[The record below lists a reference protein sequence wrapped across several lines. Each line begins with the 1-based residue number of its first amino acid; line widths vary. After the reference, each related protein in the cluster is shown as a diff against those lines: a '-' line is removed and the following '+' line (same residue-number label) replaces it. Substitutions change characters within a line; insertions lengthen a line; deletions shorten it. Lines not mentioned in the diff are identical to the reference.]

1 MKLLKY
7 SRIVLIFAIL
17 ALTAPKCFAN
27 ENIFNKARSLQRNG
41 QYIEAINAYKEYIY
55 RPAVKE
61 DLKGK
66 DLEMYTEALVQLMN
80 TYQSVGKPEECIVA
94 LEELFRSTPILQNVC
109 LRDYY
114 SVLGY
119 ALSRTENMKLA
130 EETTLKALTLPL
142 HHSTPERFFRDY
154 AYAAAVFYSNP
165 DYQKEVIDWC
175 NEALEQAKSCKNTSG
190 QQWVMSMLASL
201 YKRSGDLNNAL
212 DFYQK
217 SIDESKSR
225 GDDLGVINSL
235 NSFIDF
241 FLYWN
246 IPEYANIYA
255 TEAICIDKKMEQK
268 NPMVSAQVYINKVRA
283 LYQIGETD
291 SVVLYIDQA
300 RKLCET
306 LPYNSGMV
314 DINLINGTYLTEK
327 GGASLDAGILELK
340 QVIQQGTPANRAKAY
355 HQLAQ
360 TYLKNGQHHEAELIL
375 DSLQSILYKNEIP
388 LQVQHID
395 YKPILEHYLKK
406 GNQAKLK
413 QYTELML
420 QEQKAF
426 RERSLNYNFVESIVE
441 LQTGTR
447 LQELKIIQLK
457 QANQRLWLFI
467 CIVIAVIT
475 IAAVVTI
482 LFYQKIK
489 YTKQMKLADKQ
500 VVSLVNKLNQ
510 SNIEKEKI
518 TQQFKE
524 FLAEKDNRQELET
537 LTPYILKESGEAKF
551 RQCFELLYPTFL
563 PRLRDKIP
571 TVSRREELLSMLIAL
586 NQDNKNIA
594 ELLGIAP
601 RSVLM
606 LRHRFRQKIG
616 MNTEYSLENFI
627 EDLLNNSGN

>member
-41 QYIEAINAYKEYIY
+41 QYTEAINAYKEYLY

>member
-7 SRIVLIFAIL
+7 SRIVLIFTIL
-17 ALTAPKCFAN
+17 AFIAPKCFAN
-27 ENIFNKARSLQRNG
+27 ENIFQKARSFQRNG
-41 QYIEAINAYKEYIY
+41 QYPEAISAYKEYLSKPIDREGLNGKQLGIY
-55 RPAVKE
+55 T
-61 DLKGK
+61 D
-66 DLEMYTEALVQLMN
+66 ALVQLMN
-80 TYQSVGKPEECIVA
+80 TYQSAGQPEECIAA
-94 LEELFRSTPILQNVC
+94 LQELFKSSPTLQNVC

-119 ALSRTENMKLA
+119 ALSRTERMGEA

-142 HHSTPERFFRDY
+142 HHSTPERYFRDY

-165 DYQKEVIDWC
+165 NYQKEVIDWC
-175 NEALEQAKSCKNTSG
+175 NEALEQARSCKNTSG
-190 QQWVMSMLASL
+190 QQWVISMLASL

-212 DFYQK
+212 DLYQK
-217 SIDESKSR
+217 SIDESRSR
-225 GDDLGVINSL
+225 GDDLGLINSL

-241 FLYWN
+241 FLYWD

-255 TEAICIDKKMEQK
+255 TEAISIEKRMKQK
-268 NPMVSAQVYINKVRA
+268 NPMVSAQAYINKVRA

-291 SVVLYIDQA
+291 SIAFYIDYA

-314 DINLINGTYLTEK
+314 DINLINGICLTER
-327 GGASLDAGILELK
+327 GGASLKAGIGELE
-340 QVIQQGTPANRAKAY
+340 QVIQKGTAANRAKAY

-360 TYLKNGQHHEAELIL
+360 TYLKNGDRQDAELML

-388 LQVQHID
+388 LQIQHID
-395 YKPILEHYLKK
+395 YRPILDHYLKK
-406 GNQAKLK
+406 GNQEKLR

-457 QANQRLWLFI
+457 QENERLWLVI

-475 IAAVVTI
+475 IAVVVTL

-489 YTKQMKLADKQ
+489 YTKQMRLADKQ

-518 TQQFKE
+518 SQQFQE

-551 RQCFELLYPTFL
+551 RQCFELLYPLFL
-563 PRLRDKIP
+563 PRLREKIP

-594 ELLGIAP
+594 ELFGIAP

-627 EDLLNNSGN
+627 EDLLNNSGK